1 MFFELFEYSP
11 FEHDVQDAHQLFKLK
26 KPGIRSVTTEF
37 KSRQNQLHF
46 LLSAFPYIFLIS
58 LLTFITI
65 SWLPAPGKQEFCWGC
80 IAWIEGLFDI
90 LGTLCGSSGTSS
102 SARVSICQKIIT
114 PILSQPHQKH
124 WLCWTHQNVFSA
136 VYWLMK

>member
-1 MFFELFEYSP
+1 MFFELFEYSS

-65 SWLPAPGKQEFCWGC
+65 SWLPAPGKQEFRWGC
-80 IAWIEGLFDI
+80 IAWIEGLFGI
-90 LGTLCGSSGTSS
+90 LGTLCGNSGLVQVPGYPYVKKLLPPFFPSLIKNTDSVELIKTCS
-102 SARVSICQKIIT
+102 LLFT
-114 PILSQPHQKH
+114 G
-124 WLCWTHQNVFSA
+124 
-136 VYWLMK
+136 